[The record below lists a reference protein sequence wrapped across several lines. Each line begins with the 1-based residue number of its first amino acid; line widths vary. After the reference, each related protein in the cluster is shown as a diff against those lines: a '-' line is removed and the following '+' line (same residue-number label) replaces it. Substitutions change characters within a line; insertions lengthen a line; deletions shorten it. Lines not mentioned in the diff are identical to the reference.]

1 MLSQTEAKQLIAK
14 VLSFSKADDCDVTVG
29 GVEHANTR
37 FARNSITTSGR
48 ATSIALRISSTKGT
62 KTGTIA
68 TNETSDTALRA
79 AVARSEELAA
89 LAPPD
94 PEYMEPVG
102 PQKYPEI
109 SSFDPATAAAGAKE
123 MLPGVRAAIE
133 GAEGKNLT
141 AAGYFEREAAALAVG
156 NKRGNFGYTTRTTAD
171 YSVTAR
177 TADGTGSGWGAG
189 EGWHLSD
196 VDAPAA
202 ARVAIGKSL
211 RSQNPRRLDPG
222 KYTVILEPAA
232 VDEMMGFL
240 AGSFNARNAEEGR
253 SLLTRRGGGTLLGE
267 KLFSEKVTARS
278 DPFDP
283 RLTASPW
290 SGQVSTSLGGVGQ
303 FFFGGGGGG
312 FGGYLPAQKM
322 TWIEKGVIKNLAY
335 SRYWAKK
342 KGAEPTPPPGAN
354 LVLDGGEN
362 SIDDLVASTER
373 GLLITRFWYIRFVN
387 PQTVQLTG
395 LTRDGVF
402 LIENGKIAYPVMNFR
417 WNESPA
423 NVLANLEAMSRPVR
437 IGNSIVPAM
446 KAKEFTF
453 TSLSDAV

>member
-14 VLSFSKADDCDVTVG
+14 VLSFSKADECDVTVG
-29 GVEHANTR
+29 AVEQANTR
-37 FARNSITTSGR
+37 FARNSITTSCR
-48 ATSIALRISSTKGT
+48 TTSIALRISSTKGT
-62 KTGTIA
+62 KTGSIA
-68 TNETSDTALRA
+68 TNETSDAELRA

-89 LAPPD
+89 FAPPD
-94 PEYMEPVG
+94 PEYLEPIG
-102 PQKYPEI
+102 PQKYPDI
-109 SSFDPATAAAGAKE
+109 SSYDPATAAAGAKE

-133 GAEGKNLT
+133 GAEGKGLT
-141 AAGYFEREAAALAVG
+141 AAGYFERNAEALAVG
-156 NKRGNFGYTTRTTAD
+156 NKRGNFGYTTRTTAE

-189 EGWHLSD
+189 EGGRLSD

-202 ARVAIGKSL
+202 SRVAIEKSL
-211 RSQNPRRLDPG
+211 RSQNPRRLAPG

-232 VDEMMGFL
+232 VEEMLGPLFG
-240 AGSFNARNAEEGR
+240 AFNARTAEEGR
-253 SLLTRRGGGTLLGE
+253 SLLTRKGGGTLLGE

-290 SGQVSTSLGGVGQ
+290 SGNVSTSLGGVGQ

-312 FGGYLPAQKM
+312 FGSYLPTEKM
-322 TWIEKGVIKNLAY
+322 TWIEKGVIKNLGY
-335 SRYWAKK
+335 TRYWAKK
-342 KGAEPTPPPGAN
+342 KGVQPTPPPGSN
-354 LVLDGGEN
+354 LILDGGEN
-362 SIDDLVASTER
+362 SIDDLVAGTER
-373 GLLITRFWYIRFVN
+373 GLLITHFFYIRFVN

-402 LIENGKIAYPVMNFR
+402 MIENGKIAYPVMNFR

-437 IGNSIVPAM
+437 IGGSLIPAI

>member
-1 MLSQTEAKQLIAK
+1 MLSQTEARQLIAK
-14 VLSFSKADDCDVTVG
+14 VLSFSKADECDVTVG
-29 GVEHANTR
+29 AVESANTR

-48 ATSIALRISSTKGT
+48 ATSIAIRISSTKAT
-62 KTGTIA
+62 KTGSIA
-68 TNETSDTALRA
+68 TNETSDAALRA

-94 PEYMEPVG
+94 PEYLEPIG
-102 PQKYPEI
+102 PQKYPDI
-109 SSFDPATAAAGAKE
+109 SSYDAATAAAGAKE

-133 GAEGKNLT
+133 GAEGKGLT
-141 AAGYFEREAAALAVG
+141 AAGYFERDAEALAVG
-156 NKRGNFGYTTRTTAD
+156 NKRGNFGYTQRTTAE
-171 YSVTAR
+171 YSVTVR
-177 TADGTGSGWGAG
+177 TPDATGSGWATS
-189 EGWHLSD
+189 EGGRLSD
-196 VDAPAA
+196 VDAPTA
-202 ARVAIGKSL
+202 ARVAIEKSL
-211 RSQNPRRLDPG
+211 RSQKPRRLDPG

-232 VDEMMGFL
+232 VDEMIGPLF
-240 AGSFNARNAEEGR
+240 GSFNARNAEEGR
-253 SLLTRRGGGTLLGE
+253 SLLTRKGGGTLLGE

-290 SGQVSTSLGGVGQ
+290 SGGVATSLGGIGQ

-312 FGGYLPAQKM
+312 FGGYLPTQKM

-335 SRYWAKK
+335 TRYWAKK
-342 KGAEPTPPPGAN
+342 KGVEPTPPPGSN
-354 LVLDGGEN
+354 LILDGEDH

-373 GLLITRFWYIRFVN
+373 GLLITHFFYIRFVN

-402 LIENGKIAYPVMNFR
+402 MIENGKIAYPVMNFR

-423 NVLANLEAMSRPVR
+423 NVLANLEGMSLPVR
-437 IGNSIVPAM
+437 IGGSLIPAI

>member
-1 MLSQTEAKQLIAK
+1 MLSETEAKQLIAK
-14 VLSFSKADDCDVTVG
+14 VLSFSKADECDVTVG
-29 GVEHANTR
+29 AVESANTR

-48 ATSIALRISSTKGT
+48 TSSIAVRISSTKDT

-68 TNETSDTALRA
+68 TNETSETALRA
-79 AVARSEELAA
+79 AVARSEELSA

-94 PEYMEPVG
+94 PEYIEPVG

-109 SSFDPATAAAGAKE
+109 SSYDAATAAAGAKE

-133 GAEGKNLT
+133 GAEAKGLT
-141 AAGYFEREAAALAVG
+141 AAGYFERDAEHLAVG
-156 NKRGNFGYTTRTTAD
+156 NKRGNFGYTQRTTAD

-189 EGWHLSD
+189 EGGHLGD

-202 ARVAIGKSL
+202 ARVAIEKSL
-211 RSQNPRRLDPG
+211 LSQKPRRLDPG

-232 VDEMMGFL
+232 VDEMLGPLF
-240 AGSFNARNAEEGR
+240 GSFNARTAEEGR
-253 SLLTRRGGGTLLGE
+253 SLLTRKGGGTLLGE
-267 KLFSEKVTARS
+267 KLFSEKVTVRS

-290 SGQVSTSLGGVGQ
+290 SGNVSTSLGGVGQ
-303 FFFGGGGGG
+303 FFFGGGGAG

-322 TWIEKGVIKNLAY
+322 TWIEKGAIRNLGY
-335 SRYWAKK
+335 TRYWAKK
-342 KGAEPTPPPGAN
+342 KGVEPTPAPGSN
-354 LVLDGGEN
+354 LVLDGEDH
-362 SIDDLVASTER
+362 SIEDLVASTER

-402 LIENGKIAYPVMNFR
+402 MIENGKIAYPVMNFR

-423 NVLANLEAMSRPVR
+423 NLLANLEGMSRPVR
-437 IGNSIVPAM
+437 VDGDLVPAI

-453 TSLSDAV
+453 TSLSDAI